1 MQGVLYPSG
10 IINQFLQLIIILWGV
25 FAAVKVFT
33 CRGFKIPPL
42 AATYILCLM
51 FIIYGTFHLLFGN
64 FHNIHIPDS
73 PSRYIYLQV
82 SLRSLLPVF
91 VFYNYSSEGLVTE
104 KRVQI
109 YTILL
114 IVLGIFRFYETQQQ
128 LILEFGTSEITN
140 NMGYVFTCV
149 IPLLLFF
156 YKRPVIQ
163 YVLLGVVLLFV
174 FFALKRGAVLVAL
187 ICCSLIILYRTKIYD
202 SKRQKL
208 IATVSLIILSF
219 IAISFIK
226 DNLQNN
232 DYFTQRIE
240 QTLNGDSSAR
250 DVLYSSI
257 IDSILK
263 EQNVLYFLFGRGADS
278 TFAIAGDYAHQDWLE
293 TWCNNGLLGVA
304 ILLIFFITMYLDVR
318 KAKKRLVF
326 PYYLSYLLL
335 FIVLLSRTMFSMSI
349 QNLEPSQTLLLGY
362 IIYLNRAY

>member
-10 IINQFLQLIIILWGV
+10 IVNQLLQLVIILWGL
-25 FAAVKVFT
+25 FSAVKVFAY
-33 CRGFKIPPL
+33 RGFKIPPL
-42 AATYILCLM
+42 AATYVLCLM
-51 FIIYGTFHLLFGN
+51 FVIYGTFHLLFGN
-64 FHNIHIPDS
+64 FHNIYISDS

-91 VFYNYSSEGLVTE
+91 VFYNYSSEGLITE

-109 YTILL
+109 YTVLL

-140 NMGYVFTCV
+140 NVGYVFTCV

-156 YKRPVIQ
+156 YKRPVLQ
-163 YVLLGVVLLFV
+163 YALLGVVLLFV
-174 FFALKRGAVLVAL
+174 FFALKRGAILVAL
-187 ICCSLIILYRTKIYD
+187 ICCSLIMLYSIKIYD
-202 SKRQKL
+202 SKRTKF
-208 IATVSLIILSF
+208 IGTISLIIFSF
-219 IAISFIK
+219 IAISFII
-226 DNLQNN
+226 DNLQTN

-240 QTLNGDSSAR
+240 QTLNGDSSSR
-250 DVLYSSI
+250 DVLYSNI
-257 IDSILK
+257 INSILE
-263 EQNVLYFLFGRGADS
+263 EQNLLFFLFGRGADS

-293 TWCNNGLLGVA
+293 TWCNNGLLGVVL
-304 ILLIFFITMYLDVR
+304 LLIFFIAMYFDIR
-318 KAKKRLVF
+318 KAKKRLIF

-362 IIYLNRAY
+362 LIYLNRAS